1 MNQYFITTCMARK
14 HIQLFILVLSS
25 YRGNVSSV
33 QAESKQIS
41 LEKQLQV
48 LRETDHMLQ
57 VLKES
62 LGELDKQ
69 LTTYLTDRIDAFQLP
84 QEAQVLLQ
92 SSKPLCS
99 ERERFPSD
107 RQWPE
112 PGEQALFMEPSLLSS
127 CSCSL
132 GENLTHFSL

>member
-1 MNQYFITTCMARK
+1 MNQYFIIICMARR
-14 HIQLFILVLSS
+14 HIQLFIFVLSS
-25 YRGNVSSV
+25 YKGNVSSV

-92 SSKPLCS
+92 SREPLRL
-99 ERERFPSD
+99 EKG
-107 RQWPE
+107 Q
-112 PGEQALFMEPSLLSS
+112 L
-127 CSCSL
+127 
-132 GENLTHFSL
+132 